1 MSKNSTEQS
10 SPYRQL
16 DKRTVRDLLHILNDE
31 DQTVPGVVRDVLPD
45 IEAFVQRAEEQMKKG
60 GRLFYL
66 GSGTSGRLGILDASE
81 CPPTFGVSH
90 DWIIALIA
98 GGDRAIRYAQEFAE
112 DDLEQAWKDLQT
124 YAINTN
130 DIVLGLTA
138 SGSTPYVLGGIQA
151 CRERSIPCGCI
162 TCNTQTPIAAIAD
175 YPLEMVVGA
184 EVVTGSTRMKAGT
197 AQKLA
202 LNMISTA
209 LMVRLGRVEDN
220 RMVDMQLSNQKLIE
234 RGTKMVQ
241 HLCHVSY
248 DRAKK
253 LLTEEGSVRAV
264 LERYG

>member
-1 MSKNSTEQS
+1 MATKSTEQP
-10 SPYRQL
+10 SPYRNL
-16 DKRTVRDLLHILNDE
+16 EKRTVQDLLTLMNDE
-31 DQTVPGVVRDVLPD
+31 DQTVPKVVREVLSD
-45 IEAFVQRAEEQMKKG
+45 IEAFVQKAEEQMKKG

-81 CPPTFGVSH
+81 CPPTFGVPH

-98 GGDRAIRYAQEFAE
+98 GGDQAIRYAQEFAE
-112 DDLEQAWKDLQT
+112 DDLEQAWQDLQP
-124 YAINTN
+124 YAINVN

-151 CRERSIPCGCI
+151 CRERHIPCGCL
-162 TCNTQTPIAAIAD
+162 TCNTETPLAALAD
-175 YPLEMVVGA
+175 YPIEMVVGP

-209 LMVRLGRVEDN
+209 LMIRLGRVEDN

-241 HLCHVSY
+241 YLCHVSY
-248 DRAKK
+248 DRAKQ